1 MATESARF
9 NNRFL
14 MLGDIGRHWYDK
26 ACERDIA
33 NRDLSVLFEWLG
45 DLKQNE
51 KVM

>member
-1 MATESARF
+1 
-9 NNRFL
+9 

-26 ACERDIA
+26 ACEREDIA

-51 KVM
+51 KGDVIDVKRK